1 MAPAPH
7 PTRVFPAR
15 SSPARAAACIALAL
29 LALAGTALPGSAVAE
44 VRRCMLP
51 NGQTLYT
58 DRRCADL
65 GAVER
70 RAPAATGTTT
80 ASTRIYRAGCARN
93 FQDLLYELTTAIDS
107 RDVNRLAALYHWP
120 GMSATPALR
129 VMRQLDAIVQ
139 RPLVDIVPIQAATP
153 EDADGYEGYY
163 VQTTTRRPPVGLRL
177 EQTLANGTTPSRT
190 VLGLRRYMD
199 CWWVSF

>member
-1 MAPAPH
+1 MAPALEL
-7 PTRVFPAR
+7 AR
-15 SSPARAAACIALAL
+15 YLLPGV
-29 LALAGTALPGSAVAE
+29 LALAMLAGIALPSVAGAE

-51 NGQTLYT
+51 NGDTLYT
-58 DRRCADL
+58 DRRCSDL

-70 RAPAATGTTT
+70 RAPAATGGTG

-93 FQDLLYELTTAIDS
+93 FQDLLYELTTSIDS

-139 RPLVDIVPIQAATP
+139 RPLVDIVPIQA
-153 EDADGYEGYY
+153 DAPAGEEGYDGYY
-163 VQTTTRRPPVGLRL
+163 VQTTARRPPIGLRL
-177 EQTLANGTTPSRT
+177 EPTLANGTTPSRT
-190 VLGLRRYMD
+190 MLGLRRHMD
-199 CWWVSF
+199 CWWVSL

>member
-1 MAPAPH
+1 MTSAH
-7 PTRVFPAR
+7 DLAR
-15 SSPARAAACIALAL
+15 LLLPGV
-29 LALAGTALPGSAVAE
+29 LALAPIAGIVLPSVADAE
-44 VRRCMLP
+44 VRRCTLP

-70 RAPAATGTTT
+70 RAPAAHAGTG

-153 EDADGYEGYY
+153 GDEDGYEGYY

-190 VLGLRRYMD
+190 VLGLRRHMD
-199 CWWVSF
+199 CWWVSL

>member
-1 MAPAPH
+1 MD
-7 PTRVFPAR
+7 FAR
-15 SSPARAAACIALAL
+15 ILLPCV
-29 LALAGTALPGSAVAE
+29 LALAALAGIALPSVAGAE

-70 RAPAATGTTT
+70 RAPAEAHGTT

-93 FQDLLYELTTAIDS
+93 FQDLLYELATAIDS

-139 RPLVDIVPIQAATP
+139 RPLVDIVPILAATP
-153 EDADGYEGYY
+153 DDGDEYDGYY
-163 VQTTTRRPPVGLRL
+163 VQTTARRPPVGLRL

-190 VLGLRRYMD
+190 ILGLRRHME
-199 CWWVSF
+199 CWWVSL

>member
-1 MAPAPH
+1 MPAPVPH
-7 PTRVFPAR
+7 LAR
-15 SSPARAAACIALAL
+15 LWLPWAAVLV
-29 LALAGTALPGSAVAE
+29 ALAGVALPSAAAAE

-70 RAPAATGTTT
+70 RVPAEGRGTA

-139 RPLVDIVPIQAATP
+139 RPLVDIVPILAASP
-153 EDADGYEGYY
+153 DGDDASQDGYYI
-163 VQTTTRRPPVGLRL
+163 QTTTRRPPVGLRL

-190 VLGLRRYMD
+190 VLGLRRHME
-199 CWWVSF
+199 CWWVSL

>member
-1 MAPAPH
+1 MTPALDI
-7 PTRVFPAR
+7 TRPFLP
-15 SSPARAAACIALAL
+15 CL
-29 LALAGTALPGSAVAE
+29 LALAALAGIALPSVAGAE

-70 RAPAATGTTT
+70 RAPVATSGTA

-139 RPLVDIVPIQAATP
+139 RPLVDIVPILAAAP
-153 EDADGYEGYY
+153 DGDDEYDGYY
-163 VQTTTRRPPVGLRL
+163 VQTSARRPPVGLRL
-177 EQTLANGTTPSRT
+177 EQTLANDSTPSRT
-190 VLGLRRYMD
+190 VFGLRRHME
-199 CWWVSF
+199 CWWVSL

>member
-15 SSPARAAACIALAL
+15 SPPARAAACIALAL
-29 LALAGTALPGSAVAE
+29 LALAGTALPRPAAAE
-44 VRRCMLP
+44 VRRCMLD

-58 DRRCADL
+58 DRRCEDL

-70 RAPAATGTTT
+70 RAPAHAGGAAGT
-80 ASTRIYRAGCARN
+80 RLYRAGCARN

-139 RPLVDIVPIQAATP
+139 RPLVDIVPIPAAA
-153 EDADGYEGYY
+153 ADGEDEFDGYY
-163 VQTTTRRPPVGLRL
+163 VRTTARTPPVALRL

-190 VLGLRRYMD
+190 VFGLRRHME
-199 CWWVSF
+199 CWWVSL

>member
-1 MAPAPH
+1 MAPALDI
-7 PTRVFPAR
+7 AR
-15 SSPARAAACIALAL
+15 FLLPCL
-29 LALAGTALPGSAVAE
+29 LALASLAGMALPATAEAE
-44 VRRCMLP
+44 VRRCLLP

-70 RAPAATGTTT
+70 RAAAV
-80 ASTRIYRAGCARN
+80 ASGAVPTRLYRAGCARN

-129 VMRQLDAIVQ
+129 VMRQLDAIAQ
-139 RPLVDIVPIQAATP
+139 RPLVDIVPIMAAAP
-153 EDADGYEGYY
+153 DGNDEYDGYY
-163 VQTTTRRPPVGLRL
+163 VQTTARGPPVGLRL
-177 EQTLANGTTPSRT
+177 EQTLANDSTPSRT
-190 VLGLRRYMD
+190 VFGLRRHME
-199 CWWVSF
+199 CWWITL

>member
-1 MAPAPH
+1 MTPALD
-7 PTRVFPAR
+7 FAR
-15 SSPARAAACIALAL
+15 ILLPCALAL
-29 LALAGTALPGSAVAE
+29 GALAGIALPATAGAE

-70 RAPAATGTTT
+70 RAPAGSHAAT
-80 ASTRIYRAGCARN
+80 ASTRLYRAGCARN

-107 RDVNRLAALYHWP
+107 GDVNRLAALYHWP

-129 VMRQLDAIVQ
+129 VMRQLDAIVR
-139 RPLVDIVPIQAATP
+139 RPLVDIVPIPAAAP
-153 EDADGYEGYY
+153 DGKDEFDGYY
-163 VQTTTRRPPVGLRL
+163 VRTTARRPPVALRL

-190 VLGLRRYMD
+190 VFGLRRHME
-199 CWWVSF
+199 CWWISL